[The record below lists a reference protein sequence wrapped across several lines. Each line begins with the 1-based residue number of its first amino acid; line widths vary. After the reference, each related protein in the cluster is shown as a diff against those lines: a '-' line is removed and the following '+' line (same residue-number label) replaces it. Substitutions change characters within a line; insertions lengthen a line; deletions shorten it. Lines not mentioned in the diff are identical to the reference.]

1 MKRPCIWT
9 SLLGWVLAFSI
20 AQPARAQLIKPNDR
34 QEAVEVIRELRRI
47 ATPNGVDRSETLLI
61 GGVDQFVSIRG
72 RDRRNPILLV
82 LHGGPGFPETPLA
95 WWNTRDLEEYFI
107 VVHWDQRGSGKTH
120 LLNDAR
126 VIAPT
131 MRPERFIADTEE
143 LTAWLRRELGKD
155 KIFLLGHSWGSY
167 IGLSFAQRRPEWL
180 YAYIGVG
187 QAANS
192 PESER
197 RGYAATREAALRA
210 GDRRAVEE
218 LDAIAPYAAPG
229 RPIPLADIEI
239 ERRWSDHFGGVMAY
253 RQRQTNSAAARL
265 SPDYTDAESARVYDG
280 NSYSQEFLLSA
291 VLGLDLSHVDR
302 LDCPVIL
309 LEGRHDRTVSS
320 EVAYDWFQKL
330 RAPQKHFVWFE
341 HSGHEVMTEEPAK
354 VLVSLLRYARPLAEA
369 AGDAAPDATPAPAVS
384 R

>member
-1 MKRPCIWT
+1 M
-9 SLLGWVLAFSI
+9 GWVLAFSI

-47 ATPNGVDRSETLLI
+47 ATPNGVDRSETLSI

-126 VIAPT
+126 AVAPT

-210 GDRRAVEE
+210 GDKRAVEE
-218 LDAIAPYAAPG
+218 LDAIAPYARPDELFLWPTSRSSGAGPTISAASWPTASGKPTASRRDYRPTTPTPNPPASMTETATRRRICSAPFWG
-229 RPIPLADIEI
+229 STLAMSIVWTVPSSCWKGDTI
-239 ERRWSDHFGGVMAY
+239 ER
-253 RQRQTNSAAARL
+253 
-265 SPDYTDAESARVYDG
+265 
-280 NSYSQEFLLSA
+280 
-291 VLGLDLSHVDR
+291 
-302 LDCPVIL
+302 
-309 LEGRHDRTVSS
+309 
-320 EVAYDWFQKL
+320 
-330 RAPQKHFVWFE
+330 
-341 HSGHEVMTEEPAK
+341 
-354 VLVSLLRYARPLAEA
+354 
-369 AGDAAPDATPAPAVS
+369 
-384 R
+384 